1 MKRLVRKLLL
11 AATTLLATTA
21 VAQNSELANKVLLRV
36 KPNQVTSWT
45 EVQSGKWYVLRYMFN
60 DTYVSAP
67 PAGGNQF
74 DIWEDKKSLV
84 KVYQA
89 PKEATSANDDTNRRM
104 LVKFVEDG
112 TATYAGIA
120 GQKAYRIINGEG
132 KALKKFF
139 TTYSTDD
146 IATQGTPENPPAF
159 RGHNSE
165 YILASRTDSVGK
177 FVIKAEG
184 GSFHIQDAAQGY
196 FLNSTREV
204 FSAWQEKPQLGFA
217 IHEAE
222 LGTAGATITVKHVY
236 GSTTITETRTL
247 EQGKT
252 LKQSGIIPYVRYGLK
267 ANASADENTIPNQGE
282 TVTFTYTDDAN
293 QPYPFD
299 LSATYNANQGFT
311 LFQVDGAWAKY
322 NATNKGVELTTVA
335 GNSNEYQFQL
345 VGDKF
350 NGFKLYSKLVGAT
363 QAAGIHD
370 ASSADNVNENMFRY
384 GYDSYDQKD
393 QRTFLLEKNNDKFQ
407 LVDTKKASEKVG
419 QKATA
424 AFLGTG
430 HSTASNAFIFTKPD
444 QYFVKQLQEAKD
456 STLAQLERMKSFATL
471 FDNSKIEASIAA
483 IRQISGATSE
493 SELTTK
499 QAQVQAKLA
508 EALVTANGKTVSF
521 VKSGATGKYLWAGFD
536 GRFTHD
542 NLEIYTMKNAAKHSI
557 YLPIL
562 DSTERSFVLL
572 VDNQGKVRLSAPV
585 INRKLA
591 GASGAG
597 SGATLTSTAEGI
609 DYAFDFIGSAQL
621 TIYNPNISTT
631 QKYVGNNALQML
643 ERANANK
650 YTVEVHTTAPTA
662 EAYLAQAHRR
672 ANRLVDQLD
681 SYYPADKFERPTV
694 MTTAGINA
702 LNSIDAV
709 QEVIDNFF
717 AGVGYTRKATGGG
730 FFTIGSSNKSKL
742 LAVGADNS
750 SVTLIDNPQDTLDIP
765 ATAIFYRDEDNFLY
779 ALSNGKVVKVPFS
792 AARSTSP
799 AMAAYAETGVRFEE
813 EQKTNHSLLKVANP
827 YDTAKVYYLQI
838 STSGEGSVNVK
849 TGSQTARNITIKSIN
864 HIPFSIGQ
872 TGWATLSLPV
882 AVEIPADVQV
892 YTAER
897 VVADRVYL
905 SRTPLTGTI
914 PANTPVVVTKG
925 NAAADV
931 IFKIVNSDAD
941 PIADN
946 VFTMVSK
953 AEIMPETSRFYS
965 KTQGKFVPP
974 LPGVYKRPFVAF
986 VDNVPVSNVQ
996 GLSLQTDNI
1005 LTDIEAVQAD
1015 SQSNAPIYDL
1025 QGRRVDNPVK
1035 GYIYIQAGKTFI
1047 LR

>member
-11 AATTLLATTA
+11 AATALLATTA

-112 TATYAGIA
+112 TATYTGIA

-139 TTYSTDD
+139 ATYKTDD

-204 FSAWQEKPQLGFA
+204 FSAWKEKPQLGFA

-471 FDNSKIEASIAA
+471 FDNRKIEASIAA

-521 VKSGATGKYLWAGFD
+521 VKSGATGQYLWAGFD
-536 GRFTHD
+536 GRFTH
-542 NLEIYTMKNAAKHSI
+542 NGLEPYTMKNAAERSI
-557 YLPIL
+557 SLGTS

-572 VDNQGKVRLSAPV
+572 VDNQGKVRLSVPV

-591 GASGAG
+591 GA

-631 QKYVGNNALQML
+631 QKYVGSNTLQML

-662 EAYLAQAHRR
+662 DAYLAQARKR
-672 ANRLVDQLD
+672 ANQLVDWLD
-681 SYYPADKFERPTV
+681 NCYPAGQFERPAV

-792 AARSTSP
+792 AASGTPP

-813 EQKTNHSLLKVANP
+813 EKFTKYSYLKFTNPHDAAKT
-827 YDTAKVYYLQI
+827 YYLHI
-838 STSGEGSVNVK
+838 STSGAGSVTVR
-849 TGSQTARNITIKSIN
+849 TGSQTTRRITIDRIN

-882 AVEIPADVQV
+882 AVEIPAGVKV
-892 YTAER
+892 YTAQR
-897 VVADRVYL
+897 VESDRVYL
-905 SRTPLTGTI
+905 SSLPGRI
-914 PANTPVVVTKG
+914 PANTPVVVTKDG
-925 NAAADV
+925 VAADV
-931 IFKIVNSDAD
+931 IFNIVNSDAAS
-941 PIADN
+941 IADN

-965 KTQGKFVPP
+965 KVQGKFVPP

-996 GLSLQTDNI
+996 GLSLHTDNI

-1035 GYIYIQAGKTFI
+1035 GHIYIQAGKTFI